1 MLCGDNQAR
10 RLLHTVLP
18 LPHIPSLLLSSVV
31 LISMTGQTQ
40 SVDHCGNSGFSSGTS
55 MCTCSG
61 AALSANP
68 CGLTNGING
77 INGTNGT
84 NGSNG
89 SANGS
94 SNGTSGG
101 GGSKVVSAAALAAPQ
116 ITSATHAGFLILT
129 VLGGTMLL

>member
-1 MLCGDNQAR
+1 
-10 RLLHTVLP
+10 
-18 LPHIPSLLLSSVV
+18 
-31 LISMTGQTQ
+31 
-40 SVDHCGNSGFSSGTS
+40 

-68 CGLTNGING
+68 CGLTKGT
-77 INGTNGT
+77 NGTNGS

>member
-18 LPHIPSLLLSSVV
+18 LPDIPSLLLSSVV

-68 CGLTNGING
+68 CGLTNGT
-77 INGTNGT
+77 NGTNGS